1 MIKNPIDAITL
12 EYFLNRNKFEKKLSD
27 MAMDV
32 SPVHLKERKFY
43 RRRIIQLVKDM
54 FKEKPPSAAIGAS
67 FDSLVDQCIR
77 HFKVTDTSDGL
88 QSEYPDITEEPSIP
102 SMPSDVGNPDELL
115 FNSPTQT
122 NTLDSFVVTNHTDDV
137 QPVPLPTVKEVKL
150 FSPEFKTK
158 GVKSGKKHKKKQ

>member
-12 EYFLNRNKFEKKLSD
+12 EYFLNRNKFEKKLND
-27 MAMDV
+27 MESNV
-32 SPVHLKERKFY
+32 SSVHLKERKFY

-88 QSEYPDITEEPSIP
+88 QSEYPDITNEPSIP
-102 SMPSDVGNPDELL
+102 SMDADTGNPDELL
-115 FNSPTQT
+115 FNNPTQT
-122 NTLDSFVVTNHTDDV
+122 NTLDSFVVTKQTENAE
-137 QPVPLPTVKEVKL
+137 PVPLPTVKEVKL